1 MADGSKHNQRLFTHP
16 VYIVLI
22 GGFMLALAG
31 CAAGTGYDEI
41 TVSDRRMNLRGLEAV
56 SIQYLNEHPKEF
68 HAFSRI
74 LTAADDALGKHE
86 TFSRGT
92 VMRWISRELTHEGFD
107 ESMPVYRFLKT
118 VYLEGW
124 EGAYLTRVDG
134 SDREFLFDLI
144 SSVMGG
150 MHLCTTCSTAQP
162 SKY

>member
-1 MADGSKHNQRLFTHP
+1 MADGFKHDQQLFTHP
-16 VYIVLI
+16 VNIVLTV
-22 GGFMLALAG
+22 GFLLALAG
-31 CAAGTGYDEI
+31 CAAGSGYDEI
-41 TVSDRRMNLRGLEAV
+41 TLSDRRMNLRGLEAV

-92 VMRWISRELTHEGFD
+92 VMRWISQELTRAGYD
-107 ESMPVYRFLKT
+107 ETMPVYRFLIT

-124 EGAYLTRVDG
+124 KGAYLTRVDG

-162 SKY
+162 SQP

>member
-1 MADGSKHNQRLFTHP
+1 MANGFQRLLTHS
-16 VYIVLI
+16 VFIAWI
-22 GGFMLALAG
+22 GGFLLPLAG
-31 CAAGTGYDEI
+31 CAAGSGYDEI
-41 TVSDRRMNLRGLEAV
+41 TIPDRRMNLRGLEAV

-74 LTAADDALGKHE
+74 LTAADDALGKHD

-92 VMRWISRELTHEGFD
+92 VMRWIHRELTREGFD
-107 ESMPVYRFLKT
+107 ESMPVYRFLLT

-124 EGAYLTRVDG
+124 EGAYLTRVDE

-150 MHLCTTCSTAQP
+150 MHLCTTCSTTQP
-162 SKY
+162 SQH